1 MWRPCKARLCKVL
14 PLQTEWFKT
23 ARMHSPIYNSKA
35 PCTELGFG
43 YLLDSVL
50 NRGSHASLSQ
60 AAHLPGK
67 GPYCCPYFCRR
78 KPEQEPWIY
87 LWHST
92 PPSPAV
98 SQVLTGF
105 RQGFHFRKSMKML
118 LIIFK
123 SREESPKNFSS
134 KQ

>member
-1 MWRPCKARLCKVL
+1 MWRPCKARLHKVL

-23 ARMHSPIYNSKA
+23 ARMHSSIYNSKA

-60 AAHLPGK
+60 AAHLPGN

-105 RQGFHFRKSMKML
+105 RQGFRFRKSMKML

-123 SREESPKNFSS
+123 SREESPKNFSP
-134 KQ
+134 K

>member
-1 MWRPCKARLCKVL
+1 MCGGPARLGYVRSYHCKQNGSRQQGCI
-14 PLQTEWFKT
+14 PQFTTPKQ
-23 ARMHSPIYNSKA
+23 

-98 SQVLTGF
+98 SQVLIGF
-105 RQGFHFRKSMKML
+105 RQGFRFRKSMKML

-123 SREESPKNFSS
+123 SREESPKNFSP
-134 KQ
+134 K

>member
-1 MWRPCKARLCKVL
+1 MWRPCKARLRKVL

-23 ARMHSPIYNSKA
+23 ARMHSSIYNSKA

-98 SQVLTGF
+98 SQVLIGF
-105 RQGFHFRKSMKML
+105 RQGFRFRKSMKML

-123 SREESPKNFSS
+123 SREESPKNFSP
-134 KQ
+134 K

>member
-1 MWRPCKARLCKVL
+1 MWWPCKAKLRKVL

-23 ARMHSPIYNSKA
+23 ARMHSSIYNSKA

-98 SQVLTGF
+98 SQVLIGF
-105 RQGFHFRKSMKML
+105 RQGFRFRKSMKML

-123 SREESPKNFSS
+123 SREESPKNFSP
-134 KQ
+134 K

>member
-1 MWRPCKARLCKVL
+1 MWRPCKARLRKVL

-23 ARMHSPIYNSKA
+23 ARMHSSIYNSKA

-67 GPYCCPYFCRR
+67 GTYCCPYFCRR

-98 SQVLTGF
+98 SQVLIGF
-105 RQGFHFRKSMKML
+105 RQGFRFRKSMKML

-123 SREESPKNFSS
+123 SREESPKNFSP
-134 KQ
+134 K

>member
-1 MWRPCKARLCKVL
+1 MWRPCKARLHKVL

-23 ARMHSPIYNSKA
+23 ARMHSSIYNSKA

-105 RQGFHFRKSMKML
+105 RQGFRFRKSMKML

-123 SREESPKNFSS
+123 SREESPKNFSP
-134 KQ
+134 K